1 MHLYADLKLI
11 ISVHLDQRSF
21 KAIYKPYPG
30 KKNQSYIVSFLF
42 ALRSKSRNIRYRL
55 DAMLLL
61 ANLGGGLRWRV
72 FILIPCS
79 LTVTSWLFPIP
90 WLCNQQLTVYCSVFS
105 G

>member
-42 ALRSKSRNIRYRL
+42 DVRSKSR
-55 DAMLLL
+55 
-61 ANLGGGLRWRV
+61 
-72 FILIPCS
+72 S
-79 LTVTSWLFPIP
+79 L
-90 WLCNQQLTVYCSVFS
+90 
-105 G
+105 